1 VQDST
6 GFSPFFLL
14 HGQEARRPNT
24 LDFAEEPERH
34 KYVEG
39 YVQEV
44 HENLK
49 HAFELAR
56 HQQYAAAVG
65 NRDNAAW
72 KTKPDF
78 KVGDLLYLWEHT
90 TEMTG
95 EAAPETASRGV
106 VPRKWTHRFSGP
118 FRMLRWISPR
128 TVELDYHG
136 RCTEYNVNR
145 LTKHVAWDSVN
156 PDTLQWCLENR
167 RGGASSAPALED
179 AALQDSKA
187 PEPGDPVPIPADFQL
202 QPDELFLFPMAI
214 DEENRL
220 PFGIGKVL
228 IHEKGK
234 PPHFQ
239 WLGNHSQKVNGRFE
253 PAWFQ
258 PKGARH
264 YYKAKREH
272 PSHTPYTGADLAT
285 LVKLEDCLL
294 VSSRRSFLTEG
305 KLDIWARNYI
315 YGHEDVKQ
323 ALEEAALE
331 RPLA

>member
-1 VQDST
+1 
-6 GFSPFFLL
+6 
-14 HGQEARRPNT
+14 
-24 LDFAEEPERH
+24 
-34 KYVEG
+34 
-39 YVQEV
+39 VQEV

-49 HAFELAR
+49 HAFDLAR

-136 RCTEYNVNR
+136 RPTETNVNR
-145 LTKHVAWDSVN
+145 LTKHIAWDSVN

-179 AALQDSKA
+179 AALQPCSY
-187 PEPGDPVPIPADFQL
+187 PGRLSTTARRAVSVPHGH
-202 QPDELFLFPMAI
+202 
-214 DEENRL
+214 RRR
-220 PFGIGKVL
+220 
-228 IHEKGK
+228 K
-234 PPHFQ
+234 PP
-239 WLGNHSQKVNGRFE
+239 
-253 PAWFQ
+253 
-258 PKGARH
+258 
-264 YYKAKREH
+264 
-272 PSHTPYTGADLAT
+272 
-285 LVKLEDCLL
+285 
-294 VSSRRSFLTEG
+294 SFW
-305 KLDIWARNYI
+305 DR
-315 YGHEDVKQ
+315 
-323 ALEEAALE
+323 
-331 RPLA
+331 